1 MGKKAITRKEKGSIL
16 AFTVVILLVALIIAL
31 GIAVATIFG
40 MKNAGASGKST
51 MAFQVADSGVEI
63 FLKRKKA
70 AYEGHGNIKIKDVE
84 SPGALECEAGTG
96 YLKGSLENGKKD
108 FFIIMYDGSDN
119 PLDCKINKTDPL
131 DDVFKIKSS
140 GKYSGTVRAVEV
152 RTRDQLLYKLEAWWS
167 FDDPGSGAKA
177 IDLSGNG
184 NEGTISGDV
193 IYDDEGKIGE
203 ALTFDGSTNSVDMG
217 NQISLDITGP
227 ITLSV
232 WIKPQSL
239 PSGIRQI
246 VNQNSKFALRMKNG
260 IITFA
265 DGIPDGN
272 CDTGSLSLTINEWY
286 HVVAV
291 FSGTPGS
298 PVTASNC
305 KIYVNNINETV
316 NASGTW
322 NPSGSV
328 GTTYIGSNNGDDQF
342 FPGLIDEVRIY
353 SRALSETE
361 IKKLANP

>member
-1 MGKKAITRKEKGSIL
+1 MSIMEILPLYRQPAELSARLLSPCKFVRRAAVPPALTKCKSKPPCHCGIIRRREYSHVSQYAINIIRVKTQKILINMGKKAITRKEKGSIL

-246 VNQNSKFALRMKNG
+246 VNQNSK
-260 IITFA
+260 
-265 DGIPDGN
+265 
-272 CDTGSLSLTINEWY
+272 
-286 HVVAV
+286 
-291 FSGTPGS
+291 
-298 PVTASNC
+298 
-305 KIYVNNINETV
+305 
-316 NASGTW
+316 
-322 NPSGSV
+322 
-328 GTTYIGSNNGDDQF
+328 
-342 FPGLIDEVRIY
+342 
-353 SRALSETE
+353 
-361 IKKLANP
+361 